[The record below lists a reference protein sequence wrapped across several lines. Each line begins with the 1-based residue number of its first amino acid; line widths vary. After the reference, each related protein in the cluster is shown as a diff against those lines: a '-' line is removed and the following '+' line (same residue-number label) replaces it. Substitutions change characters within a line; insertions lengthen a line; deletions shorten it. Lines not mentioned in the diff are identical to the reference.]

1 MKLPS
6 ISYDP
11 ISKLIDL
18 LVDAGIDKIKELTDR
33 SAKVIAIRKELGL
46 GAEKPL
52 ADDFDGVYAFTLAK
66 YYEGEYPEEILEF
79 FGDAI
84 IKDAF
89 RKSFELRNFGIL
101 EDETENFLDWN
112 YLGKRFE
119 KLDTQP
125 QIHFERFQQLFYE
138 SIELTKL
145 PKDIV
150 QDQKYEDLDN
160 RVSSLEDNYEEIK
173 EGKEQ
178 VLPPPFTLPPI
189 DISKFTGREKEL
201 KDLEDLIFNQEG
213 SRVVGIVGLT
223 GTGGMGKSALA
234 LRFAHKYKD
243 RFPDGII
250 GMRVD
255 RGTTDEIARNFA
267 LQVVTKVDP
276 ELKANQIM
284 QRYFQNRRALLILDN
299 VEDATARELEPG
311 GDKCAVIITTRNR
324 NLNLG
329 TTGQIDLNRFSLK
342 ESHDLLVSFLDE
354 RRVNAELVEVERIHN
369 LIGGLPLAVRIVGGA
384 LTDEKETT
392 LSEFANRLEDERK
405 RLYLQDPDDEA
416 LDVHASINLSLRKLD
431 EAQIFLYSCLGICSP
446 EGFSSDTVKAISQL
460 DSDVLKTN
468 LARLVKLS
476 LLDFSEEK
484 RRYLLHPLLFDASNE
499 LAQGTNKEVKSNDI
513 YSELIARH
521 ISYFRVYAQKY
532 KGLRPGN
539 LVAIEKEI
547 DELLLV
553 TKRLIDK
560 EQADYGYYLSL
571 EQFFQSRG
579 YWQEAI
585 GIINSYL
592 VIAREKQDW
601 VSVTQLHIQ
610 LAQFFV
616 IAGRLP
622 QAEESLKIANQGLTN
637 ITSDRQL
644 SHLESMVL
652 NSLGGVLQRQGKFEE
667 AATAFQRSYD
677 LLVKL
682 GDDRGQAMVL
692 NSLGGVLQ
700 RQGKFEEAAETLEK
714 SADIEERLGNKR
726 GQAIVLNSLGGV
738 LQRQG
743 SFDKAIDAFQKSLLI
758 EDGLG
763 NEHGQAKVLNSLGG
777 VLQRQGKFNEA
788 INAFQKSYDLLK
800 KLGDESGQ
808 AKVLTSLGGVLQRQG
823 KFDDAIDVLQKSAVI
838 EEMLGNEVG
847 QAMVHFGIGKM
858 YIEQTKYEDAKDPL
872 IASFE
877 INEKLKIAQGMRIV
891 TPSLTRVLSALGQH
905 DKAKEYAY
913 RALVIVPD
921 DKRLLRLL
929 EQLSENRQV
938 SSVTTKK
945 SGHIK
950 KTIRNLSGYLYGFIV
965 PDDASG
971 EIYFGQ
977 DQVDGE
983 IISKL
988 AEGLSVWVEVEM
1000 AARGPRAKRVWLKK

>member
-667 AATAFQRSYD
+667 AA
-677 LLVKL
+677 
-682 GDDRGQAMVL
+682 
-692 NSLGGVLQ
+692 
-700 RQGKFEEAAETLEK
+700 ETLEK